1 MGSEFFQA
9 GFFADGP
16 VSDWQ
21 QRYVVPIYACP
32 VCQLETQ
39 THVYSY
45 PHLDPAEALTQD
57 ELKSLGPKVR
67 APATNEGMLRIVEKL
82 RSRWGIPVGSG
93 TQFGPTKLK
102 VTSKP
107 KADFYVLPFH
117 AGLFCRQVA
126 AERLLGEGIQFD
138 SVRSDAQGKYA
149 EEAGFLELVVPVR
162 GHSVLPV
169 EYSFCSWCSRFKPP
183 YSFTEVLSPDAASID
198 DQPFSRTLQTGTI
211 VFTGGFITTVTRL
224 GITGFVEDET
234 LLRVRV
240 AEEGASRPTLV
251 ELKIEEQREF
261 LERCQRRWNRAAA
274 RRSLTSRG
282 RSSKKPT
289 VERDTNGT

>member
-1 MGSEFFQA
+1 MRSEFFQA
-9 GFFADGP
+9 GFFADAP

-32 VCQLETQ
+32 ACQLEIQ

-82 RSRWGIPVGSG
+82 QSRWSIPVGSG
-93 TQFGPTKLK
+93 TQFGPTRLK
-102 VTSKP
+102 VTSQP

-117 AGLFCRQVA
+117 AGLFCRKTA
-126 AERLLGEGIQFD
+126 AERLLGEGIQFEY
-138 SVRSDAQGKYA
+138 VRPDARGKWA
-149 EEAGFLELVVPVR
+149 EEADFLELVVPVR
-162 GHSVLPV
+162 GHSLLPV
-169 EYSFCSWCSRFKPP
+169 EYSFCASCARFKPP
-183 YSFTEVLSPDAASID
+183 STVKDVLRSDVAAID
-198 DQPFSRTLQTGTI
+198 DLPFFGIVETGTI
-211 VFTGGFITTVTRL
+211 ILAGGFIATITRL

-240 AEEGASRPTLV
+240 ADEGASRPTLA
-251 ELKIEEQREF
+251 ELKMEEQREF
-261 LERCQRRWNRAAA
+261 LECCQRRWNRAAA
-274 RRSLTSRG
+274 RRSSKSRG
-282 RSSKKPT
+282 KSSKKPT
-289 VERDTNGT
+289 VERDTNQT